1 MTDVTA
7 RTVRVGDRTD
17 WRRDLDP
24 LAQAPL
30 PGAVRIGSSW
40 RVDHPAA
47 GTGARWSDA
56 VITRVTAD
64 TVHRDI
70 RVTDAAGAVC
80 EQGAEVWRTAGAPD
94 SGVALEKVAAL
105 DFCSPEWAELITVR
119 LAADDAFAASLS
131 TWDGAIGLRC
141 DEREIQLRIYKGRII
156 DVTRRCPHG
165 ATFTFI
171 ASGRAW
177 VDLVSD
183 TDNDFMRRA
192 IRGEFSTSGDG
203 YEYLRLTKPLTMI
216 VGHARAITWEATA

>member
-1 MTDVTA
+1 MSTAVTVAGA
-7 RTVRVGDRTD
+7 RTVRVGDHTD

-24 LAQAPL
+24 LAQAPV

-40 RVDHPAA
+40 QVEGPAG
-47 GTGARWSDA
+47 GTGPRWSDA
-56 VITRVTAD
+56 VITRVTAA

-70 RVTDAAGAVC
+70 VVTDAAGAVC
-80 EQGAEVWRTAGAPD
+80 ERGTEVWQLSD
-94 SGVALEKVAAL
+94 ALEPIAAL
-105 DFCSPEWAELITVR
+105 NFCSPEWAELIGVR
-119 LAADDAFAASLS
+119 LAADDAFVASLS

-183 TDNDFMRRA
+183 ADNDFMRRA
-192 IRGEFSTSGDG
+192 IRGEFSSSGDG
-203 YEYLRLTKPLTMI
+203 YEYLRLTKPLDMI
-216 VGHARAITWEATA
+216 VGHARAIAREVSA